1 MLENA
6 KSWYD
11 GNNESKIT
19 FTVHCFHILTNV
31 TSVEFTLNTIDN
43 RWENSTTVWDIKGID
58 DKSLEI

>member
-11 GNNESKIT
+11 GNNEPKIT
-19 FTVHCFHILTNV
+19 FTLRCFHMLPNV

-43 RWENSTTVWDIKGID
+43 RWENSTAWDTKGID
-58 DKSLEI
+58 DK

>member
-11 GNNESKIT
+11 GNNESKIN

-31 TSVEFTLNTIDN
+31 TCVEFTLNTIDN
-43 RWENSTTVWDIKGID
+43 WWENSATVWDTKGID
-58 DKSLEI
+58 DK